1 MERNENSEKNRNS
14 AEKMIIVKVSFWTIV
29 LNACLAVMK
38 VITGIIGHS
47 SAIISDA
54 VNSIS
59 DVATTL
65 VVMVTGN
72 FSRKEHDAD
81 HPYGHEKY
89 ESIVSVLLGV
99 ALLFTAYEIGKSGV
113 IIIYDYFVNGIEPVM
128 PNFVALI
135 AGISTIAIKEI
146 MYQFTRRNAKKAN
159 SPSLAAM
166 AWDHRS
172 DEFASLGAIIGI
184 GGAMLGVHVLE
195 PIASVVIC
203 GFIVRLGIKT
213 VKVGF
218 SQLVDQAAN
227 IETIQLIQSIVAK
240 QKGVKHL
247 DDLKTRMFG
256 MRLFVDME
264 IAVDPKLTILEAHHI
279 SHLLHDEIEATLPD
293 IKHCMIHVNPYKS
306 GEIDQ

>member
-1 MERNENSEKNRNS
+1 MDQKQNTENLRAIEEKT
-14 AEKMIIVKVSFWTIV
+14 IIVKVSVRTVV
-29 LNACLAVMK
+29 LNALLAVMK
-38 VITGIIGHS
+38 IITGIIGRS

-65 VVMVTGN
+65 AVMITGRY
-72 FSRKEHDAD
+72 SRKEHDAD

-113 IIIYDYFVNGIEPVM
+113 LIIYDYFVNGVEPVQ
-128 PNFVALI
+128 PTYVALI
-135 AGISTIAIKEI
+135 AAIMTIVIKEI
-146 MYQFTRRNAKKAN
+146 MYQYTCKNAKKAN

-172 DEFASLGAIIGI
+172 DEFASFGAVIGI

-227 IETIQLIQSIVAK
+227 QETIDLIHSIVAK

-256 MRLFVDME
+256 MRLYVDIE
-264 IAVDPKLTILEAHHI
+264 ISVDPKLTILEAHHI
-279 SHLLHDEIEATLPD
+279 SHLLHDEIEQTIPD
-293 IKHCMIHVNPYKS
+293 IKHCMIHVNPYKTN
-306 GEIDQ
+306 EIDQ